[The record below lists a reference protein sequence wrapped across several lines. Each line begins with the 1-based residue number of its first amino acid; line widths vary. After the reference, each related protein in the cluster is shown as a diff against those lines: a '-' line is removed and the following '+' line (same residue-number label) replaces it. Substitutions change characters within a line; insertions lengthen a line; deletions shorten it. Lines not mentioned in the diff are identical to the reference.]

1 MKLLLLLLF
10 TMVISLCGHSQ
21 SKCNY
26 SNEQYLQERINI
38 LETIINDRIFDSINN
53 LYNEKHILFGTDT
66 TSMDIVLYKIQKN
79 NPKIK
84 ICSRYDFENGYW
96 IYDDIGFGLSQSN
109 TEVAAFQI
117 EYVSN
122 NEGKN
127 LLLGISLE
135 KKKGQWIIIDISIIE

>member
-26 SNEQYLQERINI
+26 SNEQYLQERISI
-38 LETIINDRIFDSINN
+38 LETVINDRIFDSINN

-79 NPKIK
+79 NPKLKFVVAMILK
-84 ICSRYDFENGYW
+84 MA
-96 IYDDIGFGLSQSN
+96 IGFMMILD
-109 TEVAAFQI
+109 
-117 EYVSN
+117 
-122 NEGKN
+122 
-127 LLLGISLE
+127 LGFLRVIQ
-135 KKKGQWIIIDISIIE
+135 K